1 MNFSIYTRQDWL
13 LIRSAI
19 VWLGSAMLLAGVLL
33 LGTQI
38 YLYFSEQEQG
48 VLREQLRQVRS
59 SADAAQLAWQ
69 SVHEHQAQ
77 FNLLQKR
84 SIFGEER
91 RLDWIEALA
100 NKAKMQS
107 DMQLQYQFSPQKVLP
122 QSAPINNLQ
131 IYASAMRINFLARNE
146 FDFSDFTQW
155 LSTLPGYVAPTSCL
169 LRRAESAGLVI
180 NCEYAWLT
188 IAPVKA
194 ELAP

>member
-38 YLYFSEQEQG
+38 YLYFSEQEQRS
-48 VLREQLRQVRS
+48 LREQLQQVRS
-59 SADAAQLAWQ
+59 RADAAQMSWQ
-69 SVHEHQAQ
+69 SVREHHAQ

-100 NKAKMQS
+100 NKAKMQP
-107 DMQLQYQFSPQKVLP
+107 DMQLQYQFSPQKALP
-122 QSAPINNLQ
+122 QSAPLHDLQ
-131 IYASAMRINFLARNE
+131 IYASMMRINFLARNE
-146 FDFSDFTQW
+146 LGFSDFTQW
-155 LSTLPGYVAPTSCL
+155 LATLPGYAAPTSCL

-188 IAPVKA
+188 ISPVKA
-194 ELAP
+194 EVAP